1 MKLLL
6 DTHAFLW
13 FIEDSPK
20 LSAAAKGLLESET
33 DLLLSVASVWEM
45 AIKIS
50 IGKLS
55 LPPPFDEFVSEQLDK
70 NTIQLFPVKLDH
82 LGLVA
87 TLPFHHRDPFDRLLI
102 AQAITEQCPIVSIDD
117 KFDAYPV
124 KRLWSNTANEGLT
137 DMPSRRK

>member
-6 DTHAFLW
+6 DTHTFLW

-20 LSAAAKGLLESET
+20 LSTEAKGLLESEA

-55 LPPPFDEFVSEQLDK
+55 LPSPFDEFVSEQLSK
-70 NTIQLFPVKLDH
+70 NTIELFPIGLAH
-82 LGLVA
+82 LGLVS

-102 AQAITEQCPIVSIDD
+102 AQAITEQYPIVSIDD

-124 KRLWSNTANEGLT
+124 KRLWSHTTNEGLA
-137 DMPSRRK
+137 

>member
-6 DTHAFLW
+6 DTHTFLW

-20 LSAAAKGLLESET
+20 LSAEAKALLESEA
-33 DLLLSVASVWEM
+33 DLLLSIASIWEM

-55 LPPPFDEFVSEQLDK
+55 LPSPFEEFVSQQLYK
-70 NTIQLFPVKLDH
+70 NTIGLFPIRLDH
-82 LGLVA
+82 LALVS

-102 AQAITEQCPIVSIDD
+102 AQAITEQYPIVSIDD
-117 KFDAYPV
+117 KFDAYLV
-124 KRLWSNTANEGLT
+124 RRLWSHTTNEGR
-137 DMPSRRK
+137 D